1 MIKYIFQFF
10 CAVFCG
16 LIFWVGGAFAQK
28 LGWLAADVYL
38 IEYACLIALAVYV
51 LLIPE
56 VGRKIKHLFCDYD
69 WADETVRLY
78 KSVPSVNR
86 KSFWVLFGFINLA
99 FLFHTINFMWGNED
113 WGAVRSV
120 VNPQEGIEQG
130 AFSLYWWQ
138 ELLFEGKILPVINN
152 LTAFAGLSLAGVLL
166 ALYWK
171 LPQRVLPIVVCGL
184 IFAVTPYTLTVLYFA
199 KTSLAVCLLPAMV
212 LTALLLAEKKALSPV
227 NAYFYNIVSILLLLW
242 AFGTY
247 MPMINLVFLLLL
259 GKVLLK
265 TVAGAESFRDSFQSI
280 KQGVADFTAALMI
293 YWLILLVLVE
303 IGKLPAVDFSWS
315 LLADPLVRL
324 PRVLGYAL
332 TQFLQPL
339 PFMELGYKFLYL
351 LGAVWALFVL
361 IFKAPDAK
369 ASLRGIV
376 LVPFLLLASVSALAF
391 LHHPSEHV
399 VQMTFFGLPFL
410 FALVFV
416 LLIRLGGG
424 VVYRLTFV
432 LAFCLIFMNFV
443 RVAYAEKVW
452 KFGWDAETKL
462 AERIITRLE
471 KMPEFDI
478 NRQYKLLQIG
488 EQSLRSKYYIKGK
501 NEANSGAL
509 LNRAY
514 YAEGKGKDAYNF
526 FYQTDFLSGD
536 AQIEAFNDAAIRDF
550 LLNKAQ
556 AWPSKNS
563 IYIYGEYIVLV
574 LDEGRLAQAQQF
586 INQNF

>member
-1 MIKYIFQFF
+1 MVKYFFQFF
-10 CAVFCG
+10 CAVFSG
-16 LIFWVGGAFAQK
+16 LIFFVGGVFAQK
-28 LGWLAADVYL
+28 KGWLATDVYL
-38 IEYACLIALAVYV
+38 AEYACLIALAVYV
-51 LLIPE
+51 LLLPKMAE
-56 VGRKIKHLFCDYD
+56 KIKHLFCDYD

-78 KSVPSVNR
+78 KSVPTVYR
-86 KSFWVLFGFINLA
+86 QSFWILFGFINLA

-113 WGAVRSV
+113 WAAVRSA
-120 VNPQEGIEQG
+120 VNPAEGVAKG

-138 ELLFEGKILPVINN
+138 EILFEGKILPVINN
-152 LTAFAGLSLAGVLL
+152 LAAFFGLSLAGVLL
-166 ALYWK
+166 AIYWK
-171 LPQRVLPIVVCGL
+171 LPQRVLPITVCGL
-184 IFAVTPYTLTVLYFA
+184 IFAVTPYTLAVLYFA
-199 KTSLAVCLLPAMV
+199 KTSLAFCLLPAMI
-212 LTALLLAEKKALSPV
+212 LTAFLLAEKKANSPIS
-227 NAYFYNIVSILLLLW
+227 AYFYNIVSVLLLLW

-247 MPMINLVFLLLL
+247 GSVVNLAFLLLL
-259 GKVLLK
+259 GKVFLK
-265 TVAGAESFRDSFQSI
+265 ATVADEKLKNAFQSI
-280 KQGVADFTAALMI
+280 KQGVANFTAALMI
-293 YWLILLVLVE
+293 YWLVLLVLFE
-303 IGKLPAVDFSWS
+303 IGRLNGSESFWGMLSEP
-315 LLADPLVRL
+315 LLRL
-324 PRVLGYAL
+324 PRVFEYAM
-332 TQFLQPL
+332 TQFVQPL
-339 PFMELGYKFLYL
+339 PFMELGYKILYL
-351 LGAVWALFVL
+351 LWAVWALFVL
-361 IFKAPDAK
+361 IYKAPDAK

-376 LVPFLLLASVSALAF
+376 LVPFLLLASVAALAF
-391 LHHPSEHV
+391 LHNPAEHTV
-399 VQMTFFGLPFL
+399 VMTFFGLPFL
-410 FALVFV
+410 FALIFV

-488 EQSLRSKYYIKGK
+488 EQSLRSKYYVQGK

-536 AQIEAFNDAAIRDF
+536 AQGEAFKEPAVREF

-556 AWPSKNS
+556 AWPSQNS
-563 IYIYGEYIVLV
+563 IYIYGTYIVLV
-574 LDEGRLAQAQQF
+574 LDENRLVQAQQF